1 MTYDY
6 QAEQQRDQ
14 ELRMRAV
21 IEQLKEMATLVD
33 CCGDHTW
40 LTTDDVEAIAS
51 ECGVR
56 HEYLQ
61 ALKPKPKLEQAHAN
75 R

>member
-14 ELRMRAV
+14 ELRMRA
-21 IEQLKEMATLVD
+21 IIKQLKEMRELVE
-33 CCGDHTW
+33 CCGDYTW
-40 LTTDDVEAIAS
+40 LTVDDVDNMAY
-51 ECGVR
+51 ECGVLS
-56 HEYLQ
+56 EYLQ